1 MATTTSTTTTTT
13 AAMITATTTTVGTAA
28 GAVAAGVAAA
38 MTTNARVRRPAPG
51 WVFGG
56 ALGTFF
62 AALALLAVQVR
73 AGEDPSLGQA
83 KPVAA
88 VREQPR
94 KVIVKRKVIKRVV
107 VHHPRPT
114 AVPAAPS
121 SGAASAPPT
130 ASAPSAPAPVA
141 APAPAPA
148 PAPLTTQSS

>member
-1 MATTTSTTTTTT
+1 
-13 AAMITATTTTVGTAA
+13 
-28 GAVAAGVAAA
+28 
-38 MTTNARVRRPAPG
+38 MTTDARIRRPAPG

-73 AGEDPSLGQA
+73 AGEDPSLGQP

-94 KVIVKRKVIKRVV
+94 KVIVKRKVIKRIV

-114 AVPAAPS
+114 AVAAAAPS
-121 SGAASAPPT
+121 SGAAPATAT

-141 APAPAPA
+141 APAPVPA

>member
-1 MATTTSTTTTTT
+1 
-13 AAMITATTTTVGTAA
+13 VGTAA

-94 KVIVKRKVIKRVV
+94 KVIVKRKVIKRIV

-114 AVPAAPS
+114 AVAAAAPS
-121 SGAASAPPT
+121 SGAASAPET

-141 APAPAPA
+141 APAPVPA